1 MTARTPPPG
10 GTGPTPGPAIPGRT
24 RNRKEEMRRQ
34 HEEWLELTG
43 KQVLENINRLRAQA
57 EQDEQ
62 NGHR

>member
-10 GTGPTPGPAIPGRT
+10 TESTPDPVKSARA

-43 KQVLENINRLRAQA
+43 KQVLDNISRLRAKA
-57 EQDEQ
+57 RQDAKE
-62 NGHR
+62 RS